1 MFLKIVTKMM
11 NLKRISFIILFI
23 NSLLMWLYGVGIIVK
38 PQLIIGGLEVYAT
51 TIFTKQNSY
60 FQNYIIL
67 LIQLLGCF
75 NIVAAVSGIAAIR
88 GYLKHKLHLFLWAI
102 FFCNIVAY
110 GCSVSFDLTTG
121 VIGIIEVVE
130 IVVFVLS
137 LIAFMIIA
145 YETFIKKA

>member
-1 MFLKIVTKMM
+1 MG
-11 NLKRISFIILFI
+11 
-23 NSLLMWLYGVGIIVK
+23 LYGIGIIVK
-38 PQLIIGGLEVYAT
+38 PQLIIRGLELYAT

-88 GYLKHKLHLFLWAI
+88 GYLKHNLSIFLWVI
-102 FFCNIVAY
+102 FFSNIVAY
-110 GCSVSFDLTTG
+110 GCSVAFDLTTG

-137 LIAFMIIA
+137 LIAFIVIV
-145 YETFIKKA
+145 YENCIKNETN